1 MIRRRHGERAARRRE
16 IILNNAA
23 QHVPYKGKMAESHRN
38 KAEEKMNSEKLST
51 NYEGVVNN
59 PLANE
64 QPKLNDRMKHSR
76 ATSELRISRA
86 AA

>member
-1 MIRRRHGERAARRRE
+1 
-16 IILNNAA
+16 
-23 QHVPYKGKMAESHRN
+23 
-38 KAEEKMNSEKLST
+38 MNSEKLST

-76 ATSELRISRA
+76 ATSEEDIASSGANDSDGADEA
-86 AA
+86 AARPLHRTISLKYRCLLLGILVGDAVAVMQ